1 MRSPTGSH
9 LGKSDLEKYVFEY
22 RFRARIFQR
31 NSLFGG
37 QRHTPLCFNDPLK
50 SVGRFQNQGSLNK
63 YLAKFLRFAEKCC
76 SQRLAITTWGRN
88 TSWHT
93 LLMDKARSNNIFC
106 NNFLFV
112 PPPHKLTNTLQITP
126 KCREWWTFL
135 KPTKIIL
142 GEYFWKMAQL
152 LIIESDELSDVW
164 VKRRHTNV
172 YVMHKNLILPC
183 IEIGGCIVGCNCWWQ
198 SSS

>member
-50 SVGRFQNQGSLNK
+50 SVGRFQNQSSLNK

-76 SQRLAITTWGRN
+76 SQRLAITTLGRN
-88 TSWHT
+88 TSWQT

-112 PPPHKLTNTLQITP
+112 PPPHKLTNYSKMSWMVNIFEAD
-126 KCREWWTFL
+126 KNHSWGVFL
-135 KPTKIIL
+135 KNGSTAYYRVRWIVRCVSEKAPYKCL
-142 GEYFWKMAQL
+142 CHAQKL
-152 LIIESDELSDVW
+152 NFAMYW
-164 VKRRHTNV
+164 NRRMYCRV
-172 YVMHKNLILPC
+172 
-183 IEIGGCIVGCNCWWQ
+183 
-198 SSS
+198 